1 MVMVVTSSFDAAACV
16 LPAALSVPALC
27 EALLSVVDP
36 HPARVVTAI
45 AVASPVANNF
55 LIFIHFFSLRRSSLM
70 MNSL

>member
-1 MVMVVTSSFDAAACV
+1 MVMVVTSSFDAATCV

-27 EALLSVVDP
+27 EALLSAADP

-45 AVASPVANNF
+45 AVANPVANNF
-55 LIFIHFFSLRRSSLM
+55 FIFINFLSFRRSSLM